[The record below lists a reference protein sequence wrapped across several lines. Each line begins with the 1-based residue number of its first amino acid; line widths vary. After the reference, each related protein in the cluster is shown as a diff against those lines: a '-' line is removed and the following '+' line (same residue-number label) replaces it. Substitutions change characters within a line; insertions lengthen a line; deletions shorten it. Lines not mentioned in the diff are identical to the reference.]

1 MKTPKGIREHD
12 ADELRKAKRLDPI
25 RKSGKERHSFYRS
38 IDEEDDEYLLGT
50 TRRES
55 VLDYLDEGDDEEE

>member
-1 MKTPKGIREHD
+1 MKTPKGIRKHD

-25 RKSGKERHSFYRS
+25 RKSGKERHSLYRS
-38 IDEEDDEYLLGT
+38 IDEEDDENLLGT